1 MSQSAWQIFTEYP
14 NLYHVSPISHL
25 CLSSARAET
34 MLRWA
39 AWYMND
45 NEDDGNNNHPSLTHS
60 SLSVSFGFFLVN
72 VAEDEIL
79 SSTDFI
85 CRLGLCHPPRDSFL
99 ICISERH
106 IHLIQINH
114 LLHLSKS
121 IITYLYYLS
130 IHTITKLIQSSTAD
144 GPQSHAFLC
153 SYIWIYWNAS
163 VHTQTQ
169 MHLGLS
175 DTQSQ
180 SKRIY

>member
-1 MSQSAWQIFTEYP
+1 
-14 NLYHVSPISHL
+14 
-25 CLSSARAET
+25 
-34 MLRWA
+34 
-39 AWYMND
+39 MND

-85 CRLGLCHPPRDSFL
+85 CHLGLCHPQRDSFL

-106 IHLIQINH
+106 IHLNQFNH
-114 LLHLSKS
+114 LHLSKS

-144 GPQSHAFLC
+144 GPQHCCTCILVLIHMNILKCKCAHTNS
-153 SYIWIYWNAS
+153 NAS
-163 VHTQTQ
+163 
-169 MHLGLS
+169 
-175 DTQSQ
+175 
-180 SKRIY
+180 